1 MNRFGLTAVSIFIV
15 SALLLG
21 GCATPDFYGFNDATD
36 VVIMDGVMH
45 PVREGDTIQ
54 SIARAYE
61 VSPQLLV
68 RVNGVSADS
77 DLKPGSRLFIPGAQ
91 DFKTVTPA
99 HHAIAATDA
108 ATEMAVPV
116 KNESGSSGVI
126 VLADPEP
133 TPVPE
138 EKDGLWHKVNKG
150 ETLTAIAAVYDKS
163 PNELQRVNNLP
174 DASKLRAGQVLWIPG
189 AKQVEDVEIIKRT
202 VVTPEEVNE
211 LKDNPVV
218 VQDVKPAP
226 TPKPEE
232 NAQPPQEEF
241 PRKVSEFAN
250 MRFQWPIKENFR
262 IVRPFSS
269 SGAMNAGI
277 DLGAPIGTDVCAAA
291 KGKVQLIGGVADD
304 IGGSFGNFIIIYHGK
319 YKGDD
324 VRTIYAHNSE
334 NLVQMGQIVERGQVI
349 AKVGKSGTPP
359 ASEAGVLHFEIRQS
373 TTALDPIQILPSLD
387 E

>member
-1 MNRFGLTAVSIFIV
+1 MNRFGLTAVSIFV
-15 SALLLG
+15 ASALWMG

-45 PVREGDTIQ
+45 PVKEGDTIQ

-68 RVNGVSADS
+68 RVNGVPADG
-77 DLKPGSRLFIPGAQ
+77 DLRPGSRLFIPGAQ
-91 DFKTVTPA
+91 DYKTVTPA
-99 HHAIAATDA
+99 HHAIASTDN
-108 ATEMAVPV
+108 TVAVE
-116 KNESGSSGVI
+116 NTSGGPDVI

-133 TPVPE
+133 TPVPD

-163 PNELQRVNNLP
+163 PNDLQRVNNLP

-202 VVTPEEVNE
+202 VVTTEPVKE
-211 LKDNPVV
+211 LQNNPVV
-218 VQDVKPAP
+218 VQNVKPAP
-226 TPKPEE
+226 TPTPKPEE
-232 NAQPPQEEF
+232 AAQPPQEEF

-291 KGKVQLIGGVADD
+291 KGKVQLVGGVADD
-304 IGGSFGNFIIIYHGK
+304 VGGSFGNFIIIYHGK
-319 YKGDD
+319 YKNDD

-359 ASEAGVLHFEIRQS
+359 ASEAGVLRFEIRQS
-373 TTALDPIQILPSLD
+373 TTALDPIKILPSLN